1 MCWQGKVKMRLP
13 LTVMNY
19 TDFYASKEHAT
30 NVGCMF
36 RDPKTA
42 LNPNW
47 CVPRDGW
54 QAPSLSRSSILL
66 SSHIDTRGNPY
77 KSAGIQ
83 VSR

>member
-1 MCWQGKVKMRLP
+1 MRVP
-13 LTVMNY
+13 LTIRNY

-47 CVPRDGW
+47 CALKCRSGTPSVVPG
-54 QAPSLSRSSILL
+54 A
-66 SSHIDTRGNPY
+66 
-77 KSAGIQ
+77 
-83 VSR
+83 VSRLTIEKHQRNSTGHSWARRATDLQSPVK

>member
-1 MCWQGKVKMRLP
+1 MHAQGKVKMRLP
-13 LTVMNY
+13 LTVRNY

-47 CVPRDGW
+47 CVPFGR
-54 QAPSLSRSSILL
+54 
-66 SSHIDTRGNPY
+66 
-77 KSAGIQ
+77 
-83 VSR
+83 